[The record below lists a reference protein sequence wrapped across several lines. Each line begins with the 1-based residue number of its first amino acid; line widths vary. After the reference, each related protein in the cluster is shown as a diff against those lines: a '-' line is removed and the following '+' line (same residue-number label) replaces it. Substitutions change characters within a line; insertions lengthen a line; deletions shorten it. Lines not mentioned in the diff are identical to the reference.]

1 MVEDE
6 FRAFARF
13 KDKSHTMTKTGR
25 VQKAQKFSSPT
36 KVVNDRLNAMNNM
49 YLNKNSE
56 MFIDDTLEKI
66 EKRCFFLLCGKSNL
80 DSAISIDFSVNIF
93 DDPAIK

>member
-13 KDKSHTMTKTGR
+13 KDKSLTMTKTGR

-49 YLNKNSE
+49 YLNQNSE